1 MSEAVAPMEAE
12 RVSPEPEGYV
22 FDAKRDRL
30 VIVASTLGT
39 VFEWYDFFIY
49 GTLAAIIGRQFFPV
63 GNETA
68 QFLLA
73 LASFGVGF
81 GVRPIG
87 ALLFGYLG
95 DKLGR
100 KYTFLVTI
108 TLMGVATAAVGLVP
122 SYAAIGMAA
131 PIILVTLRVLQG
143 LALGGEYGG
152 AAIYVAEHAPRN
164 KRGFYTSFIQA
175 GVIGGFL
182 LSVAVVLISEWFVDP
197 EAWAAWGWR
206 IPFLFST
213 VLLAISLWVRLKL
226 KESPVFQAMKEAGTT
241 ARNPIAE
248 SFRGR
253 HQLKMVTV
261 ALFGVAAGLT
271 VIWYTAQFQAL
282 YFLQNALRI
291 DDTAARAMI
300 AAAALVSMFWF
311 VLFGWLSDRIGRK
324 PLIVTGY
331 ALTIVLL
338 FPLFH
343 WMASAANPQ
352 LAAAMARS
360 PVTVQGAAC
369 DYNPFA
375 QAQASPCGRAL
386 GALTSRGI
394 AYTMLPAPGWGG
406 QDYQVR
412 IGNAVVNAEE
422 PAALESA
429 LTAAGYRL
437 EKTTPAMSSMI
448 QVVLAIVV
456 IGMLSGMTYGPV
468 AALLVEMFPAR
479 VRYTSLSVPYHIGT
493 GYFGGFLPFISQYIV
508 ARTGDPFSGL
518 WYTIAVVAMALV
530 VSLFWLPETSGKR
543 LD

>member
-1 MSEAVAPMEAE
+1 MSEAVAPIAAE
-12 RVSPEPEGYV
+12 RVSPEAEGYV

-108 TLMGVATAAVGLVP
+108 TLMGIATAAVGLVP

-131 PIILVTLRVLQG
+131 PIVLVTLRVMQG

-152 AAIYVAEHAPRN
+152 AAIYVAEHAPRG

-182 LSVAVVLISEWFVDP
+182 LSVAVVLISEWFVDR
-197 EAWAAWGWR
+197 EAWADWGWR
-206 IPFLFST
+206 IPFLFSI
-213 VLLAISLWVRLKL
+213 VLLAVSLWVRLKL
-226 KESPVFQAMKEAGTT
+226 KESPVFQAMKEAGET
-241 ARNPIAE
+241 ARNPITE

-253 HQLKMVTV
+253 HQLKMVLV

-300 AAAALVSMFWF
+300 GAAALVSMFWF

-375 QAQASPCGRAL
+375 QAQATPCGRAL
-386 GALTSRGI
+386 AALTSRGI

-422 PAALESA
+422 PAALEGA
-429 LTAAGYRL
+429 LTGAGYRL
-437 EKTTPAMSSMI
+437 EKTTPTLSSMI
-448 QVVLAIVV
+448 QVVLAIIV

-518 WYTIAVVAMALV
+518 WYTIGVVAMALV
-530 VSLFWLPETSGKR
+530 VSLLWLPETSGKR